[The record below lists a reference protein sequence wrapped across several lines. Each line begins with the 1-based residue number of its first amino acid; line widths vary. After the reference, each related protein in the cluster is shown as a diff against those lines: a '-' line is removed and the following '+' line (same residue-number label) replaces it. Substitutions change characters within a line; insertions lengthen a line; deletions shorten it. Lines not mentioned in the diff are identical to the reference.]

1 MIGEAA
7 NVGVPTHFSKVV
19 LAAVPSS
26 PSTPHI
32 VELSLGAFLL
42 PNAEIPD
49 ETPLESFMV
58 PVDAV
63 ERASGLVLFP
73 DNIKSMAKNIC
84 RTTSCQLIIRRFDE
98 AQKQMKAL
106 PGPKTSR

>member
-32 VELSLGAFLL
+32 LELSIGAFLL

-58 PVDAV
+58 PGEFV
-63 ERASGLVLFP
+63 
-73 DNIKSMAKNIC
+73 
-84 RTTSCQLIIRRFDE
+84 TSAMSSEL
-98 AQKQMKAL
+98 
-106 PGPKTSR
+106 